1 MMEVE
6 HAAIAAAPACAVEAE
21 QQAEHQAEPR
31 LRAACAEPRARSL
44 SLSKGINGKGG
55 SPT

>member
-21 QQAEHQAEPR
+21 HRAEPR
-31 LRAACAEPRARSL
+31 LRAASAQPKARSL

>member
-21 QQAEHQAEPR
+21 HQAEPR
-31 LRAACAEPRARSL
+31 LRAACAQPRARSL